1 MVRDE
6 PEIGE
11 EAHLVVCPFDDH
23 HHLCSQ
29 TDTIME
35 VISSGMSTP
44 IKLAQDAASAVV
56 NAVGSVAGPIATEAG
71 SEAHRVSSARVPP
84 RESAL
89 SVAAA

>member
-1 MVRDE
+1 MD
-6 PEIGE
+6 
-11 EAHLVVCPFDDH
+11 A
-23 HHLCSQ
+23 
-29 TDTIME
+29 
-35 VISSGMSTP
+35 ISSGMSTP

-89 SVAAA
+89 LLAAADDAYVLSSSYSETTLG